1 MFFRAVD
8 IPFYWYLGVS
18 KVFKD
23 FKYIKQLE
31 KFEFLFLLISFLS
44 LDFSGILTKGK
55 KTKKTKK
62 KKIFIGKQRA
72 RGLFYITI

>member
-8 IPFYWYLGVS
+8 IPFYWFLGVS

-23 FKYIKQLE
+23 FKYIIHLA

-44 LDFSGILTKGK
+44 LDFSGILK
-55 KTKKTKK
+55 KRKKKKKTKK

>member
-1 MFFRAVD
+1 VFFRAID
-8 IPFYWYLGVS
+8 TRFYWCS
-18 KVFKD
+18 RAPKVFKD

-31 KFEFLFLLISFLS
+31 KFEFLFLFISFLS

-62 KKIFIGKQRA
+62 SFT
-72 RGLFYITI
+72 L